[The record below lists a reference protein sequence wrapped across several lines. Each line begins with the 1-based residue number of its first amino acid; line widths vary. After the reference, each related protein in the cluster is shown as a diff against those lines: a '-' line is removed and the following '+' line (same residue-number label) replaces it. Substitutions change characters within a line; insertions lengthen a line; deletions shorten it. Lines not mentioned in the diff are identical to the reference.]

1 MDLELQK
8 QEMADRQAH
17 CTHYNADGK
26 CLVIRL
32 HCFPD
37 RQPRGVCT
45 ACHAF
50 IHPRE
55 WRKREGMPWGAKD
68 SMYIHEAHPDYGIV
82 LAMEK
87 KRQAEWEKRRQENAE
102 DLT

>member
-1 MDLELQK
+1 
-8 QEMADRQAH
+8 
-17 CTHYNADGK
+17 
-26 CLVIRL
+26 
-32 HCFPD
+32 
-37 RQPRGVCT
+37 
-45 ACHAF
+45 
-50 IHPRE
+50 
-55 WRKREGMPWGAKD
+55 MPWGAKD